1 MKKMFPQRF
10 LHPSVEICV
19 HVYEGDDIRDG
30 CMAPPMRW
38 TWVWIDSGSWWWT
51 RKPGTL
57 QSMGSQRVGHDWAT
71 ELNWYICIYIYIYAI
86 YLLHIRSLTVVTFR
100 DCKGLWGFI
109 SICITDIYL
118 LHAGLLINNNCTSP
132 RNLCFKHPILTPSL
146 AAFTV
151 QFL

>member
-1 MKKMFPQRF
+1 MCMVVCHFMYLRVCVCVCVCVCGRWKKMFPQRF

-57 QSMGSQRVGHDWAT
+57 QSMGSQRVGHDWET
-71 ELNWYICIYIYIYAI
+71 ELNWYI
-86 YLLHIRSLTVVTFR
+86 
-100 DCKGLWGFI
+100 FI
-109 SICITDIYL
+109 SIDFYLYIYKCVYS
-118 LHAGLLINNNCTSP
+118 LHIHKYMPHFYIIYMKTYVYKYLP
-132 RNLCFKHPILTPSL
+132 PSC
-146 AAFTV
+146 
-151 QFL
+151 